1 VELLTLCDWGGAV
14 PAVPACILEPLRE
27 EFLALLLAADTC
39 SPDDRAD
46 WQPRNP
52 AWGHCDITALIVNDI
67 FGGDL
72 MVGEVHLDGDQ
83 HGFHWWNRL
92 PSGVELDLTHEQFQ
106 RGQTVTATRVVERP
120 PGPLPRRWDEYL
132 LLRKRVIEHLGRL
145 EPAG

>member
-1 VELLTLCDWGGAV
+1 MIPWNLLDLDRA
-14 PAVPACILEPLRE
+14 LR
-27 EFLALLLAADTC
+27 ASWAADTC
-39 SPDDRAD
+39 SPDNQAE

-72 MVGEVHLDGDQ
+72 MLGEVHLDGDQ

-92 PSGVELDLTHEQFQ
+92 PGGTELDLTHEQFQ
-106 RGQTVTATRVVERP
+106 LGQTVTEARVIERP

-132 LLRKRVIEHLGRL
+132 LLRKRVIEHLGHL
-145 EPAG
+145 PEPAM